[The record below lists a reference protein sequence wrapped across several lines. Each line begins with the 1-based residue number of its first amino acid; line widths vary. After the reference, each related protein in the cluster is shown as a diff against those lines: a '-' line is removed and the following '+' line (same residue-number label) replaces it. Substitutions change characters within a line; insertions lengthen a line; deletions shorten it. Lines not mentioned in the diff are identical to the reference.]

1 MASKFHDLLAERSYL
16 VADGATGTNLFGR
29 GLETGYPPELW
40 NVERPEDILWLHDSF
55 LQAGSNLILTN
66 SFGGT
71 SFRLKLHEAQDRVEE
86 LNHSAAV
93 NAVSAVTGHRDKT
106 GLDAV
111 VAGSIGPTGELFE
124 PLGALTPDAA
134 FDAFK
139 KQASALADGGV
150 DMLWVETM
158 SSTEE
163 VDAAVKAAKTTGLP
177 VAVTMT
183 FDTASR
189 TMMGITPAQF
199 AEQAVALGVDVLG
212 ANCGIG
218 PAELM
223 HSMTGMTAI
232 ALAADIPM
240 VAKGNCGIP
249 AYVEGAI
256 HYHGTPELMASYAL
270 FARDAGISII
280 GGCCGTSPV
289 HVAAMSAALAARPA
303 GTLDTDDMQT
313 VLGTPWADIPI
324 KPDVGDSDSGA
335 GAGGRR
341 GRRGRRRS

>member
-1 MASKFHDLLAERSYL
+1 MSSKFHDLLAERSYL

-40 NVERPEDILWLHDSF
+40 NVERADDILWLHDSF
-55 LQAGSNLILTN
+55 LNAGSNLILTN

-71 SFRLKLHEAQDRVEE
+71 SYRLKLHEAQDRVEE
-86 LNHSAAV
+86 LNHAAAV
-93 NAVSAVTGHRDKT
+93 NAVTAVTNHRDKT
-106 GLDAV
+106 GNDAI

-124 PLGALTPDAA
+124 PLGALTASTA
-134 FDAFK
+134 FHAFK
-139 KQASALADGGV
+139 KQATALAEGGV

-158 SSTEE
+158 SATEE
-163 VDAAVKAAKTTGLP
+163 VDAAVNAAKTTGLP

-199 AEQAVALGVDVLG
+199 AQQALALGADVLG

-223 HSMTGMTAI
+223 HSMAGMTPTAS
-232 ALAADIPM
+232 AADIPM

-280 GGCCGTSPV
+280 GGCCGTTPE
-289 HVAAMSAALAARPA
+289 HVAAMSAALASRPA
-303 GTLDTDDMQT
+303 GTLDKDEMLA
-313 VLGTPWADIPI
+313 VLGAPWADVQTSS
-324 KPDVGDSDSGA
+324 DATSDNAGD
-335 GAGGRR
+335 GGRR

>member
-1 MASKFHDLLAERSYL
+1 MSSKFHNLLAERSYL

-40 NVERPEDILWLHDSF
+40 NVERPEDILWSHGSF
-55 LQAGSNLILTN
+55 LEAGSNLILTN

-71 SFRLKLHEAQDRVEE
+71 SYRLKLHEAQDRVEE
-86 LNHSAAV
+86 LNHAAAV
-93 NAVSAVTGHRDKT
+93 NAVAAVTQHRDKT
-106 GLDAV
+106 GHDAV

-124 PLGALTPDAA
+124 PLGALTPELA
-134 FDAFK
+134 FEAFE
-139 KQASALADGGV
+139 KQASALAEGGV

-189 TMMGITPAQF
+189 TMMGITPQQF
-199 AEQAVALGVDVLG
+199 AEQAVALDVDVLG

-223 HSMTGMTAI
+223 HSMTGMSAT

-280 GGCCGTSPV
+280 GGCCGTTPT

-303 GTLDTDDMQT
+303 GTLDQDEMQT
-313 VLGTPWADIPI
+313 VLGTPWADVQTS
-324 KPDVGDSDSGA
+324 PDGA
-335 GAGGRR
+335 GDNAGDAGRR
-341 GRRGRRRS
+341 GRRGRRRR

>member
-1 MASKFHDLLAERSYL
+1 MSSKFHDLLAERSYL

-40 NVERPEDILWLHDSF
+40 NVERPDDILWLHDSF
-55 LQAGSNLILTN
+55 LNAGSNLILTN

-71 SFRLKLHEAQDRVEE
+71 SYRLKLHEAQDRVEE
-86 LNHSAAV
+86 LNHAAAV
-93 NAVSAVTGHRDKT
+93 NAVKAVTNHRDKT
-106 GLDAV
+106 GNDAI

-124 PLGALTPDAA
+124 PLGGLTESPA

-139 KQASALADGGV
+139 KQATALAEGGV

-158 SSTEE
+158 SATEE
-163 VDAAVKAAKTTGLP
+163 VDTAVNAAKTTGLP

-199 AEQAVALGVDVLG
+199 AQQALALGADVLG

-223 HSMTGMTAI
+223 HSIAGMTPT

-280 GGCCGTSPV
+280 GGCCGTTPE
-289 HVAAMSAALAARPA
+289 HVAAMSAALASRPA
-303 GTLDTDDMQT
+303 GTLDEDEMLA
-313 VLGTPWADIPI
+313 VLGTPWADVQTSS
-324 KPDVGDSDSGA
+324 DATSDNAGD
-335 GAGGRR
+335 GGRH

>member
-1 MASKFHDLLAERSYL
+1 MLSKFHDLLAERSYL

-40 NVERPEDILWLHDSF
+40 NVERPDDILWLHDSF
-55 LQAGSNLILTN
+55 LNAGSNLILTN

-71 SFRLKLHEAQDRVEE
+71 SYRLKLHEAQDRVEE
-86 LNHSAAV
+86 LNHAAAV
-93 NAVSAVTGHRDKT
+93 NAVTAVTNHRDKT
-106 GLDAV
+106 GNDAI

-124 PLGALTPDAA
+124 PLGALTASTA

-139 KQASALADGGV
+139 KQATALAEGGV

-158 SSTEE
+158 SATEE
-163 VDAAVKAAKTTGLP
+163 VDAAVNAAKTTGLP

-199 AEQAVALGVDVLG
+199 ARQALALGADVLG

-223 HSMTGMTAI
+223 HSMAGMTPTAS
-232 ALAADIPM
+232 AADIPM

-280 GGCCGTSPV
+280 GGCCGTTPE
-289 HVAAMSAALAARPA
+289 HVAAMSAALASRPA
-303 GTLDTDDMQT
+303 GTLDEDEMLA
-313 VLGTPWADIPI
+313 VLGTPWADVQTSS
-324 KPDVGDSDSGA
+324 DATSDNAGD
-335 GAGGRR
+335 GGRR